1 MSIQQVDYIPCTRCY
16 RTLIGETEK
25 YLCVWTSESVSVFEV
40 TINWICLGCGYNL
53 EERVE
58 IWEVRH
64 T

>member
-1 MSIQQVDYIPCTRCY
+1 MSIQQLDYIHYTRCY
-16 RTLIGETEK
+16 TMLIGKTQK
-25 YLCVWTSESVSVFEV
+25 YLCVWASEIVSVFEV
-40 TINWICLGCGYNL
+40 TTNWICLGSGYNL

>member
-1 MSIQQVDYIPCTRCY
+1 MSIEQVDYIPFTRCY
-16 RTLIGETEK
+16 RTLVGETEK
-25 YLCVWTSESVSVFEV
+25 YLCVWASESVSVFEV
-40 TINWICLGCGYNL
+40 TGNWICLGCGYDL